1 MANEERRILA
11 ARRVWEGRRRSC
23 DYFPE
28 EMFSDAPMSMLLA
41 TYIMQ
46 SKQQSL
52 TASRLIEHCHISPA
66 VGQRWLNYLEQQGLV
81 LLDGGEESSPVKLT
95 LGAADRLR
103 RYLDEVVELSEG
115 RIQV

>member
-11 ARRVWEGRRRSC
+11 ARRIWEGRRRSS
-23 DYFPE
+23 DFFPE

-46 SKQQSL
+46 SGQQRL
-52 TASRLIEHCHISPA
+52 TASSLFEYCRLNPSI
-66 VGQRWLNYLEQQGLV
+66 GQRWLNYLGQQGLV
-81 LLDGGEESSPVKLT
+81 VCNIIIDGPIELSSV
-95 LGAADRLR
+95 AIDRLR